1 VKKMEILMKGIVRE
15 NPVLVLLLGLCPA
28 LAVSTDAFN
37 AVGLGL
43 ATTFVLLC
51 SNIAISLL
59 RKVIPEK
66 VRIPCYI
73 VLIAGFVALVQLIVE
88 AYFFSLH
95 VALGIFLPLIAVNCV
110 IFARAEMF
118 ASKNKISNSI
128 IDAIGMGA
136 GFTFALLLIATV
148 REILGNGTW
157 FGIELPVLSEFNI
170 PLMTFAP
177 GGFIVFAVLIAA
189 VNKITKGRAATNKE
203 FTCAKC
209 PSAMACGLGRRASG
223 VGATDL
229 EQPEKGGDRR

>member
-1 VKKMEILMKGIVRE
+1 MKKVEILMKGIVRD

-37 AVGLGL
+37 AVGLGA

-51 SNIAISLL
+51 SNITISLL

-73 VLIAGFVALVQLIVE
+73 VLIAAFVALVQLIVE

-95 VALGIFLPLIAVNCV
+95 IALGIFLPLIAVNCV

-118 ASKNKISNSI
+118 ASKNKISHSI

-136 GFTFALLLIATV
+136 GFTLALLLIATI

-157 FGIELPVLSEFNI
+157 FGMGLPVLNEFNI
-170 PLMTFAP
+170 PLLTFAP
-177 GGFIVFAVLIAA
+177 GGFIVFSVLIAA
-189 VNKITKGRAATNKE
+189 VNKITKGKATPNKE
-203 FTCAKC
+203 FSCGKC
-209 PSAMACGLGRRASG
+209 PSAFACGMGRRANTPCDDESK
-223 VGATDL
+223 D
-229 EQPEKGGDRR
+229 GGGC

>member
-1 VKKMEILMKGIVRE
+1 MKGIVRE

-37 AVGLGL
+37 AIGLGA

-51 SNIAISLL
+51 SNITISLL
-59 RKVIPEK
+59 RKVIPDK

-118 ASKNKISNSI
+118 ASKNKMFISI
-128 IDAIGMGA
+128 IDALGMGI
-136 GFTFALLLIATV
+136 GFTLALLLIATI

-157 FGIELPVLSEFNI
+157 FGIPLPLLNEFNI
-170 PLMTFAP
+170 PLMIFAP
-177 GGFIVFAVLIAA
+177 GGFIVFGVLIAI
-189 VNKITKGRAATNKE
+189 VNKITKGKATPNKDI
-203 FTCAKC
+203 TCGNC
-209 PSAMACGLGRRASG
+209 PSAMACGLGRRAT
-223 VGATDL
+223 ATNEEEGHL
-229 EQPEKGGDRR
+229 TWT